1 MRRDTWRGRRAHLF
15 ALAAL
20 SVGALVAYCEVASGQ
35 IPPPISEDAV
45 VEVVVTG
52 SRIPI
57 PNEVAI
63 SPVTQIDSALI
74 ERTGVTRIED
84 LLNSLPQVFADQGS
98 TVSNNADG
106 TAAVNLRGFGSGR
119 TLVLVNGRRLGP
131 GDPQGGSQSDL
142 NEIPA
147 ELISSIEILTGGA
160 SSVYGADAVAG
171 VVNFKLIDHFEGVR
185 VTANYGSYSHSND
198 NTQGVI
204 DAVSSAHYALAPAH
218 VNSGYTKDLSILA

>member
-1 MRRDTWRGRRAHLF
+1 M
-15 ALAAL
+15 
-20 SVGALVAYCEVASGQ
+20 
-35 IPPPISEDAV
+35 
-45 VEVVVTG
+45 TG

-57 PNEVAI
+57 PNDVAI
-63 SPVTQIDSALI
+63 SPVTEINSALI

-98 TVSNNADG
+98 TVSNGADG

-147 ELISSIEILTGGA
+147 ELINSIEILTGGA

-171 VVNFKLIDHFEGVR
+171 VVNFKLLDHFEGVK
-185 VTANYGSYSHSND
+185 VMANYGFYNHSND
-198 NTQGVI
+198 NPQGVNDRNSVI
-204 DAVSSAHYALAPAH
+204 ARITPWRQHMSIPA
-218 VNSGYTKDLSILA
+218 TPRT